1 MRNLTREQAAAE
13 LLRREAMQSSLVEWA
28 TFLMSE
34 KGFKPA
40 KHHLYLLDKL
50 QAITDGTLLHSKT
63 KKPCKSLMILMP
75 PGAAKSTYTSIA
87 YPLWF
92 LQRWSFLHS
101 TNQCRILACS
111 YATELIESFSR
122 ECRNGVES
130 YSRFLGYQLST
141 DSKSVQA
148 WSCTNGAAYRCGG
161 VGSGIAGFRADAGV
175 IDDYLG
181 SQEDADSK
189 TIRDKQWAWYW
200 SDFVPRLKPGAIR
213 IIIANRRHE
222 DDLVG
227 RLLEKQP
234 DEWEVISFPFFA
246 EQDDALGRAEG
257 QPIWPE
263 WFNEEKAEEVRFI
276 AQTQPRIFAGLYQQ
290 RPSPEQGNFFKAD
303 WLQTYSRA
311 EYDELHK
318 QDLSVFGA
326 GDWAVSEEKDAD
338 RSCFGGGALDN
349 QRMLYI
355 LPSLR
360 WKQYDPKTLVTEFV
374 DWLAANKPM
383 EFWSEKG
390 HISKAWGPF
399 LRDQMLARGVYSHI
413 TEVTPS
419 KNKEARAQSI
429 RGMLSMGRVKFP
441 AFADWWPQARHE
453 MLMFPG
459 GKHDDF
465 VDFLAHL
472 GMGINSMIKSRPATA
487 VVSESLKSGPP
498 ITLRW
503 VKDSHK
509 KEQRSKQPLYNGR

>member
-1 MRNLTREQAAAE
+1 MASISKAQAAAE

-34 KGFKPA
+34 KGMKPA
-40 KHHLYLLDKL
+40 KHHLFLLEKL
-50 QAITDGTLLHSKT
+50 QAITDGILTHSRT
-63 KKPCKSLMILMP
+63 NLPCKSLMILMP

-92 LQRWSFLHS
+92 MQRWPFLHKTS
-101 TNQCRILACS
+101 QCRILACS

-141 DSKSVQA
+141 DSRAVQT
-148 WSCTNGAAYRCGG
+148 WSCSNGAAYRCGG

-189 TIRDKQWAWYW
+189 TIRDKQWSWYW
-200 SDFVPRLKPGAIR
+200 SDFVPRLKPGSIR

-227 RLLEKQP
+227 RLLEKQA
-234 DEWEVISFPFFA
+234 DEWEVISIPFFA
-246 EQDDALGRAEG
+246 EQDDSLGRTEG
-257 QPIWPE
+257 APLWPE
-263 WFNEEKAEEVRFI
+263 WFNEEKIKEIKFI
-276 AQTQPRIFAGLYQQ
+276 AETQPRIFAGLYQQ
-290 RPSPEQGNFFKAD
+290 RPSPEQGNFFQAD
-303 WLQTYSRA
+303 WLQTYTRE
-311 EYDELHK
+311 EYDKLCQKEL
-318 QDLSVFGA
+318 LVYGA

-338 RSCFGGGALDN
+338 RSCFGGVAMDTDG
-349 QRMLYI
+349 MLYV
-355 LPSLR
+355 LPDLF
-360 WKQYDPKTLVTEFV
+360 WKQAGPKELINAFTDF
-374 DWLAANKPM
+374 LARRKPM

-399 LRDQMLARGVYSHI
+399 LREMMLERNVFSHI

-419 KNKEARAQSI
+419 KNKEVRAQSI
-429 RGMLSMGRVKFP
+429 RGRMSMGRVKFP
-441 AFADWWPQARHE
+441 SFASWWPQARHE

-465 VDFLAHL
+465 VDFLAHA
-472 GMGINSMIKSRPATA
+472 GMGINSIIKARPAVRQTN
-487 VVSESLKSGPP
+487 ESIIDAPP

-503 VKDSHK
+503 M
-509 KEQRSKQPLYNGR
+509 KESDKQERRAKQPLYNGR